1 MRILESS
8 YSTAILLYVAEKG
21 QCKKTDI
28 YDHTAHGATMPR
40 KIDELENAGLLVQ
53 EKGDKM
59 TLVRPTE
66 KGARVAQLL
75 AEIRDLIVSGGE
87 AGEGRRGHAKS
98 EIGVSVHDLGQPKA
112 FASSKVPWFTPS
124 YLESLSYSCRS
135 SSSVLT
141 LMRISARLPP
151 FGSRNNTSSQL
162 SFRRSKPSTLR

>member
-8 YSTAILLYVAEKG
+8 YSTAILLYVAERG

-28 YDHTAHGATMPR
+28 YDHTTHGTTMPR

-98 EIGVSVHDLGQPKA
+98 EIGVSVHDLGQPQGLRQLEGPVVHPL
-112 FASSKVPWFTPS
+112 VPRIP
-124 YLESLSYSCRS
+124 L
-135 SSSVLT
+135 VL
-141 LMRISARLPP
+141 LPLFLICPHADAYIGSAPALRI
-151 FGSRNNTSSQL
+151 
-162 SFRRSKPSTLR
+162 KE